1 MSMDRVNSRETEKI
15 SVAKRQEDE
24 KNATVDNTFADQGTR
39 LPWRQDNS
47 NGVRPTSPALVNP
60 TLLYVSANGPPP
72 YNDSISTPFPCTGV
86 KGE

>member
-1 MSMDRVNSRETEKI
+1 MSMDRVNSREMEKI

-47 NGVRPTSPALVNP
+47 NGVRPTIAGS
-60 TLLYVSANGPPP
+60 
-72 YNDSISTPFPCTGV
+72 
-86 KGE
+86 GEPDAAVCEREWAAPLQ